1 MDNEKKEGQE
11 GKACCDKSKCCG
23 GKALAVIGL
32 LAIGATGGYLAG
44 KCCTAKTAAAAAVAA
59 PVQPAK

>member
-1 MDNEKKEGQE
+1 MDNEKKDAQD

-32 LAIGATGGYLAG
+32 LAIGAAGGYLAG
-44 KCCTAKTAAAAAVAA
+44 KCHASKCDVPAAAT
-59 PVQPAK
+59 PSPPAK

>member
-1 MDNEKKEGQE
+1 MDNEKKDGQD

-23 GKALAVIGL
+23 GKALAAIAL

-44 KCCTAKTAAAAAVAA
+44 KCGASKCAVPAAVEA
-59 PVQPAK
+59 PAK

>member
-1 MDNEKKEGQE
+1 MDNQEKD

-32 LAIGATGGYLAG
+32 LAIGAAGGYLAG
-44 KCCTAKTAAAAAVAA
+44 KCRMSKCDVPAVAA
-59 PVQPAK
+59 PAQQTK

>member
-1 MDNEKKEGQE
+1 MDNQEKTD
-11 GKACCDKSKCCG
+11 GKACCTTKCCG

-44 KCCTAKTAAAAAVAA
+44 KCHTSKCDVPAAAA